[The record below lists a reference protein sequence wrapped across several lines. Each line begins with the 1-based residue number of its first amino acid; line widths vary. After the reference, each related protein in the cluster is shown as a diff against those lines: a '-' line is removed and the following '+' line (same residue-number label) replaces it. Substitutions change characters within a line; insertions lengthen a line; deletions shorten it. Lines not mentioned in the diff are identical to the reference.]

1 MTLQAIN
8 AQALRPAVN
17 FKANEKAETSAA
29 TATADAPAKENKHT
43 ALKVLGGATALA
55 LLGFGIY
62 KMAKGKGAGNTKK
75 AAQELLEKRNAT
87 MTSYQKQNLMNNESV
102 KKANNI
108 VSDFEAMQRRLTDHN
123 QFDVEYKALNWDAT
137 PLKRSEVI
145 DGLKKEAA
153 EAAKKS
159 AEEFAAKVAQKA

>member
-62 KMAKGKGAGNTKK
+62 KMAKGKGANDTKK
-75 AAQELLEKRNAT
+75 AAKQFEQLYPELRNIQHKHEGNKIVQAFENMRKPEDAKTYAKIRQELT
-87 MTSYQKQNLMNNESV
+87 HM
-102 KKANNI
+102 
-108 VSDFEAMQRRLTDHN
+108 D
-123 QFDVEYKALNWDAT
+123 WDAA

-145 DGLKKEAA
+145 EGMKKAA
-153 EAAKKS
+153 E
-159 AEEFAAKVAQKA
+159 KA